1 MKKSFVFI
9 ASIVTA
15 AAAAVAVG
23 AAYLL
28 LSKKEGMEKLHL
40 SIDDIEVEKLD
51 GIVRLEDIVNW
62 FKSLSLVPEVH
73 TPFIINGDRVQEL
86 FDDIQAMEDAV
97 LIGVYDER
105 KNKMRDVKILQ
116 GAAFDKAL
124 HDVLAKASKDNPII
138 VLN

>member
-51 GIVRLEDIVNW
+51 GIVRLEYVVNW

-73 TPFIINGDRVQEL
+73 TPFIINGDRVHEL
-86 FDDIQAMEDAV
+86 FDGIQAMEDAI

-105 KNKMRDVKILQ
+105 KKKMRDVKMLQ